1 MKRFLSLGL
10 ILMVLISCGL
20 GDKAKQIKGMADNL
34 EEAAKSLEEGD
45 TTAAEDAFGK
55 LLGGGEKVQ
64 PVNFRT
70 LRDLLPENLSGLPR
84 TNASGE
90 KSGMMGMSTSKAEGQ
105 YQSEDGQQRINVT
118 ITDMG
123 SIRGLG
129 MLGVNWLMVEI
140 DQESDTGYERTT
152 KYRGYPAYEK
162 FQQRGNSSNGEMSA
176 YVADRFMVNVS
187 GRGVDMDAVKEA
199 MEDLDIRKLE
209 ALKDEGVGED
219 AENADEVAEYLRD
232 AQRQAERMGARN
244 DNEAE
249 RDDADPQTLGDALN
263 AANGNVDVDPV
274 DFRELKTFL
283 PESLSDLPRT
293 NSEGEKGGA
302 MGVIMSSATG
312 TYESEDN
319 NRARVTIKITDM
331 GTLQGAMMLGNAW
344 LMTEI
349 DKESDTSYE
358 RTTRYEGN
366 PAYEK
371 FDRRGERTSGK
382 MQTVV
387 GKRFLV
393 EVEGRDVEM
402 EVIKKAMDQLD
413 LNRLDSMKEVGI
425 TPAS

>member
-20 GDKAKQIKGMADNL
+20 GDKAEQLKGMADNL
-34 EEAAKSLEEGD
+34 EEAAKSLEAGD
-45 TTAAEDAFGK
+45 TTAAQDAFGK

-64 PVNFRT
+64 PVNFRK
-70 LRDLLPENLSGLPR
+70 LRDLLPENLAGLPR

-152 KYRGYPAYEK
+152 KYRDYPAYEK
-162 FQQRGNSSNGEMSA
+162 FQQNGNSSSGEMSA

-199 MEDLDIRKLE
+199 LEDLDIRKLE
-209 ALKDEGVGED
+209 AMKDEGVGED

-232 AQRQAERMGARN
+232 AQRQAERMEARN
-244 DNEAE
+244 DGEAE
-249 RDDADPQTLGDALN
+249 RDDANPQTLGDALN

-371 FDRRGERTSGK
+371 FDRRGEHTSGK

-402 EVIKKAMDQLD
+402 EVIKKAMAQLD